1 MEERR
6 DYWLF

>member
-6 DYWLF
+6 